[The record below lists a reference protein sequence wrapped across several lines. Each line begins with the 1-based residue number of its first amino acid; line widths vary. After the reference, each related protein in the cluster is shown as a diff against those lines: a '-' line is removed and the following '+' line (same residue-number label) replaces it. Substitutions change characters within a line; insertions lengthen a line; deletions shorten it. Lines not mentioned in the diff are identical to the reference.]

1 MYRVIKFVLT
11 FILIFILF
19 FNFSFC
25 FASSDVPDITAGAAI
40 LIDSSTGKI
49 LYGKNEEERMF
60 PASITK
66 ILTAILAIE
75 NCDLNDVVTIPY
87 EAISLVPSGYTVAPL
102 YVGEQLTVN
111 QLLQVMMVYSAN
123 DAANALAFHISG
135 SIDGFAN
142 LMNGKI
148 AELGLTNTH
157 FCNPSGKHDENHYTT
172 AHDLALIMQYCM
184 KNSTFRNFAGLK
196 SCVLPETSKSS
207 ERVFTTTNELLRYDS
222 REVASNYYYQYAIA
236 GKTGYT
242 TAAKNC
248 LVSVANK
255 DGFELICVVL
265 SVGVY
270 PYNLSGK
277 FIESKALFEYGYS
290 NYMIKKLREKN
301 AIATSIDIVNATK
314 ETKNLDLLL
323 CDDITATISQANS
336 NDTYEPDI
344 QLNGNIVAPIYE
356 GQVLGKIVYNIEG
369 EYYSVDLKASHSVEV
384 SSTFTLII
392 RIILIVFILGLL
404 YMLLFDDKSSK
415 KNRKNSKKNL
425 YRF

>member
-11 FILIFILF
+11 FILIFILL

-135 SIDGFAN
+135 SIDEFAN

-248 LVSVANK
+248 LVSVSNK

-277 FIESKALFEYGYS
+277 FIETKALFEYGYS

-301 AIATSIDIVNATK
+301 AIAASIDIVNATK

-344 QLNGNIVAPIYE
+344 QLNGNIVASIYE
-356 GQVLGKIVYNIEG
+356 GQVLGKIIYNIEG

-392 RIILIVFILGLL
+392 RIILIVFILGLI
-404 YMLLFDDKSSK
+404 YMLLFDDKSGK
-415 KNRKNSKKNL
+415 KNKKNFKKNL
-425 YRF
+425 Y

>member
-11 FILIFILF
+11 FILIFILL

-135 SIDGFAN
+135 SIDEFAN

-248 LVSVANK
+248 LVSVSNK

-277 FIESKALFEYGYS
+277 FIETKALFEYGYS

-301 AIATSIDIVNATK
+301 AIAASIDIVNATK

-344 QLNGNIVAPIYE
+344 QLNGNIVASIYE
-356 GQVLGKIVYNIEG
+356 GQVLGKIIYNIEG

-404 YMLLFDDKSSK
+404 YMLLFDDKSGK
-415 KNRKNSKKNL
+415 KNKKNFKKNL
-425 YRF
+425 Y